1 MVLVSIF
8 IPVSDNSVVFLTGV
22 DEKVF
27 IVMFY
32 WANTGVLAPINKIDV
47 AICQ

>member
-1 MVLVSIF
+1 MVLMSIL

-22 DEKVF
+22 DKVF